1 MDHNCSGP
9 LEIQFH
15 SVMGINESHPAI
27 EPQRAGP
34 LMVRGQ
40 LHHMGSP
47 PFGPLDDVLK
57 DLSAYAM
64 APHFA
69 FDPYSLDL
77 GAHPSSVR

>member
-1 MDHNCSGP
+1 MNHNCSGP

-15 SVMGINESHPAI
+15 SVMGINESQPTI

-47 PFGPLDDVLK
+47 IFGPLNDVPK
-57 DLSAYAM
+57 DLFAYAI

-69 FDPYSLDL
+69 FNPYSLDL